1 MEKSISN
8 PVQRLFKTE
17 KKIKTKLGGTEMKKY
32 QTCEVKIRLFVAE
45 DVIKTSQ
52 PFVNGVSTDT
62 FANEEWWKEGG
73 TVS

>member
-1 MEKSISN
+1 
-8 PVQRLFKTE
+8 
-17 KKIKTKLGGTEMKKY
+17 MKKY